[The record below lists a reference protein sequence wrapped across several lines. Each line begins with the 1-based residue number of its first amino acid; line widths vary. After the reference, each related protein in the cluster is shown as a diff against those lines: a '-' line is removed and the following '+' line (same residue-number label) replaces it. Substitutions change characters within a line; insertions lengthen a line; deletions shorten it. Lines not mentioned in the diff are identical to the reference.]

1 MQYSAWVLENAVLL
15 TLTRLQQSGRFWQ
28 QNNTHTNVT
37 VKTGTAGTGEPQ
49 MSHDGMVWRK
59 HHFVFCVN
67 VQNLLYI
74 NPAPGNDFL
83 FYFKVATW
91 LSLLGTLSCTSSCFL
106 FCFVFTVYR
115 KQERRTAMLLMLQSI
130 YKHLLCIEGPPFNW
144 KLITSQKSQA
154 LTPSI
159 SRKLIVDHINRYK
172 QKEHVQNVNKV
183 LV

>member
-1 MQYSAWVLENAVLL
+1 MSRTQYKMQYSAWVLENAVLL

-67 VQNLLYI
+67 VQNLLYT

-91 LSLLGTLSCTSSCFL
+91 LSLLGTLSCTSCCFFVL
-106 FCFVFTVYR
+106 FRVYSLQKTR
-115 KQERRTAMLLMLQSI
+115 VPDCHAPDATIYLQTPAMYWGSPIQLKTHHITQITGSN
-130 YKHLLCIEGPPFNW
+130 PFHF
-144 KLITSQKSQA
+144 QK
-154 LTPSI
+154 
-159 SRKLIVDHINRYK
+159 
-172 QKEHVQNVNKV
+172 VNSWPHQ
-183 LV
+183 